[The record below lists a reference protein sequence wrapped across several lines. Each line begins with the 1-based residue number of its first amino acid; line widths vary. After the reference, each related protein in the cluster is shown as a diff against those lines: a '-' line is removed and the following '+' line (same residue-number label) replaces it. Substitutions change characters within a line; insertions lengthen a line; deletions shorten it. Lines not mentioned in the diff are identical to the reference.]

1 MNNKTCCNPLCN
13 KSLEN
18 INEVYQCEKCNKD
31 CCSNSCLMNH
41 KLTEHPIKFPNSIKS
56 KNRYE
61 DESSE
66 NSNSK
71 RSSNTNSISSFNSKN
86 NLSKKGE
93 IIKNFIDN
101 PKYSIINFKFM
112 RNEKNNKILCLHKG
126 KYHEILLAKN
136 IKTDKLYSIKHIIK
150 SNLKDKKNDII
161 NLIQNEINIQK
172 RLIHPNILRLYS
184 FFEDENNYLIV
195 FEYVKKNLYSKIKK
209 EGKLK
214 EETAFNIFIQ
224 IISSLY
230 FLHTNNYI
238 HRNIIPENILI
249 NDNNEIKLTNFSYCT
264 EIKDKKLTTIIK
276 NKKVEYTSPEMI
288 REQPYN
294 QSIDIWSIGVLLYF
308 ILHGYS
314 PFGSIEENVN
324 YDEII
329 RNIIIDKFKIDPK
342 LNLSNECIDLINKL
356 LEFDCNKRI
365 NIKQILIHPWIKK
378 FSKKSENNN
387 FSNVDLM
394 EKINVTNSASLFNK
408 NDLINKFGNDNKIL
422 FDGKYD
428 DNILNEYLNTDSND
442 SKDNIFEKAI
452 KKSHRK
458 KKRNLRNNKIDN
470 NNNNEIL
477 IQDEK
482 NDFNL
487 LNEKN
492 INNEKFDYMNNN
504 KNVENDNNNN
514 NININNI
521 NIYNSLQIDRK
532 RNKNN
537 PNLFL
542 KSGNFYLG
550 FDTPNPEF
558 ELVGN
563 KKMNDLNNRKNLDA
577 IDILESANKQKKEQK
592 KQNKKIV
599 LRDPNNFWDK
609 LFEHFK
615 CGKIE
620 KKDEKI

>member
-1 MNNKTCCNPLCN
+1 MNNKTCCNPSCN

-18 INEVYQCEKCNKD
+18 TNEIYQCQKCDKY
-31 CCSNSCLMNH
+31 CCSNSCLKSH
-41 KLTEHPIKFPNSIKS
+41 KLKEHPIKFPNTIKN

-71 RSSNTNSISSFNSKN
+71 RSSNSNSISSFNSKN
-86 NLSKKGE
+86 NIIKKGE
-93 IIKNFIDN
+93 IIKNFVDN
-101 PKYSIINFKFM
+101 PKYSINNFKFI
-112 RNEKNNKILCLHKG
+112 RNENNKIICIQKG
-126 KYHEILLAKN
+126 KYHETLLAKN
-136 IKTDKLYSIKHIIK
+136 IKNEKLYSIKHIIK
-150 SNLKDKKNDII
+150 ESLKDNKDEKI

-184 FFEDENNYLIV
+184 FFEDEKNYLIV
-195 FEYVKKNLYSKIKK
+195 FEYAKNNIYSKIKK

-214 EETAFNIFIQ
+214 EEMAYNIFTQ
-224 IISSLY
+224 ILSSLY

-238 HRNIIPENILI
+238 HRNIRPENILI
-249 NDNNEIKLTNFSYCT
+249 NENNEIKLTNFSYCT

-276 NKKVEYTSPEMI
+276 NKVEYISPEMI

-294 QSIDIWSIGVLLYF
+294 QSIDIWSIGVLLYY

-314 PFGSIEENVN
+314 PFGSIEDNVN

-329 RNIIIDKFKIDPK
+329 RNIIIDKFTIDDK

-356 LEFDCNKRI
+356 LEFDCDKRI
-365 NIKQILIHPWIKK
+365 NIKEILIHPWIKK
-378 FSKKSENNN
+378 FRKKKENNI

-394 EKINVTNSASLFNK
+394 EKINVTNSTSLFNK

-428 DNILNEYLNTDSND
+428 DNNNILNEYLNTDSND
-442 SKDNIFEKAI
+442 SKDNIFQKAI
-452 KKSHRK
+452 KKSHKK
-458 KKRNLRNNKIDN
+458 KKRNIKTNKYDNN

-477 IQDEK
+477 IKDNN
-482 NDFNL
+482 NDYNL
-487 LNEKN
+487 LNDENLK
-492 INNEKFDYMNNN
+492 NEKYDF
-504 KNVENDNNNN
+504 KSLENENNNN

-521 NIYNSLQIDRK
+521 NIYNSLEIDRK

-542 KSGNFYLG
+542 KSGNFYMG
-550 FDTPNPEF
+550 FDTPNPDY
-558 ELVGN
+558 ELMRNN
-563 KKMNDLNNRKNLDA
+563 KNNDLSNRNNLDA
-577 IDILESANKQKKEQK
+577 INIFENANKQKKEQK
-592 KQNKKIV
+592 KINKKIV
-599 LRDPNNFWDK
+599 LRNPDNFWDK
-609 LFEHFK
+609 LFSHFK
-615 CGKIE
+615 CGSNDKN
-620 KKDEKI
+620 DE

>member
-1 MNNKTCCNPLCN
+1 MNNKTCCNPSCN

-18 INEVYQCEKCNKD
+18 TNEIYQCQKCDKY
-31 CCSNSCLMNH
+31 CCSNSCLKSH
-41 KLTEHPIKFPNSIKS
+41 KLKEHPIKFPNTIKN

-71 RSSNTNSISSFNSKN
+71 RSSNSNSISSFNSKN
-86 NLSKKGE
+86 NIIKKGE
-93 IIKNFIDN
+93 IIKNFVDN
-101 PKYSIINFKFM
+101 PKYSINNFKFI
-112 RNEKNNKILCLHKG
+112 RNENNKIICIQKG
-126 KYHEILLAKN
+126 KYHETLLAKN
-136 IKTDKLYSIKHIIK
+136 IKNEKLYSIKHIIK
-150 SNLKDKKNDII
+150 ESLKDNKDEKI

-184 FFEDENNYLIV
+184 FFEDEKNYLIV
-195 FEYVKKNLYSKIKK
+195 FEYAKNNIYSKIKK

-214 EETAFNIFIQ
+214 EEMAYNIFTQ
-224 IISSLY
+224 ILSSLY

-238 HRNIIPENILI
+238 HRNIRPENILI
-249 NDNNEIKLTNFSYCT
+249 NENNEIKLTNFSCCT

-276 NKKVEYTSPEMI
+276 NKVEYISPEMI

-294 QSIDIWSIGVLLYF
+294 QSIDIWSIGVLLYY

-314 PFGSIEENVN
+314 PFGSIEDNVN

-329 RNIIIDKFKIDPK
+329 RNIIIDKFKIDNK

-356 LEFDCNKRI
+356 LEFDCDKRI
-365 NIKQILIHPWIKK
+365 NIKEILIHPWIKK
-378 FSKKSENNN
+378 FRKKKENNI

-394 EKINVTNSASLFNK
+394 EKINVTNSTSLFNK

-428 DNILNEYLNTDSND
+428 DNNNILNEYLNTDSND
-442 SKDNIFEKAI
+442 SKDNIFQKAI
-452 KKSHRK
+452 KKSHKK
-458 KKRNLRNNKIDN
+458 KKRNIKTNKYDNN

-477 IQDEK
+477 IKDNN
-482 NDFNL
+482 NDYNL
-487 LNEKN
+487 LNDENLK
-492 INNEKFDYMNNN
+492 NEKYDF
-504 KNVENDNNNN
+504 KNLENENNNN

-521 NIYNSLQIDRK
+521 NIYNSLEIDRK

-542 KSGNFYLG
+542 KSGNFYME
-550 FDTPNPEF
+550 FDTPNPDY
-558 ELVGN
+558 ELMRNN
-563 KKMNDLNNRKNLDA
+563 KNNDLSNRNNLDA
-577 IDILESANKQKKEQK
+577 INIFENANKQKKEQK
-592 KQNKKIV
+592 KINKKIV
-599 LRDPNNFWDK
+599 LRNPDNFWDK
-609 LFEHFK
+609 LFSHFK
-615 CGKIE
+615 CGSNDKN
-620 KKDEKI
+620 DE

>member
-1 MNNKTCCNPLCN
+1 MNNKTCCNPSCN

-18 INEVYQCEKCNKD
+18 TNEIYQCQKCDKY
-31 CCSNSCLMNH
+31 CCSNSCLKSH
-41 KLTEHPIKFPNSIKS
+41 KLKEHPIKFPNTIKN

-71 RSSNTNSISSFNSKN
+71 RSSNSNSISSFNSKN
-86 NLSKKGE
+86 NIIKKGE
-93 IIKNFIDN
+93 IIKNFVDN
-101 PKYSIINFKFM
+101 PKYSINNFKFI
-112 RNEKNNKILCLHKG
+112 RNENNKIICIQKG
-126 KYHEILLAKN
+126 KYHETLLAKN
-136 IKTDKLYSIKHIIK
+136 IKNEKLYSIKHIIK
-150 SNLKDKKNDII
+150 ESLKDNKDEKI

-184 FFEDENNYLIV
+184 FFEDEKNYLIV
-195 FEYVKKNLYSKIKK
+195 FEYAKNNIYSKIKK

-214 EETAFNIFIQ
+214 EEMAYNIFTQ
-224 IISSLY
+224 ILSSLY

-238 HRNIIPENILI
+238 HRNIRPENILI
-249 NDNNEIKLTNFSYCT
+249 NENNEIKLTNFSYCT

-276 NKKVEYTSPEMI
+276 NKVEYISPEMI

-294 QSIDIWSIGVLLYF
+294 QSIDIWSIGVLLYY

-314 PFGSIEENVN
+314 PFGSIEDNVN

-329 RNIIIDKFKIDPK
+329 RNIIIDKFKIDNK

-356 LEFDCNKRI
+356 LEFDCDKRI
-365 NIKQILIHPWIKK
+365 NIKEILIHPWIKK
-378 FSKKSENNN
+378 FRKKKENNI

-394 EKINVTNSASLFNK
+394 EKINVTNSTSLFNK

-428 DNILNEYLNTDSND
+428 DNNNILNEYLNTDSND
-442 SKDNIFEKAI
+442 SKDNIFQKAI
-452 KKSHRK
+452 KKSHKK
-458 KKRNLRNNKIDN
+458 KKRNIKTNKYDNN

-477 IQDEK
+477 IKDNN
-482 NDFNL
+482 NDYNL
-487 LNEKN
+487 LNDENLK
-492 INNEKFDYMNNN
+492 NEKYDF
-504 KNVENDNNNN
+504 KSLENENNNN

-521 NIYNSLQIDRK
+521 NIYNSLEIDRK

-542 KSGNFYLG
+542 KSGNFYME
-550 FDTPNPEF
+550 FDTPNPDY
-558 ELVGN
+558 ELMRNN
-563 KKMNDLNNRKNLDA
+563 KNNDLSNRNNLDA
-577 IDILESANKQKKEQK
+577 INIFENANKQKKEQK
-592 KQNKKIV
+592 KINKKIV
-599 LRDPNNFWDK
+599 LRNPDNFWDK
-609 LFEHFK
+609 LFSHFK
-615 CGKIE
+615 CVSNDKN
-620 KKDEKI
+620 DE

>member
-1 MNNKTCCNPLCN
+1 MNNKTCCNPSCN

-18 INEVYQCEKCNKD
+18 TNEIYQCQKCDKY
-31 CCSNSCLMNH
+31 CCSNSCLKSH
-41 KLTEHPIKFPNSIKS
+41 KLKEHPIKFPNTIKN

-71 RSSNTNSISSFNSKN
+71 RSSNSNSISSFNSKN
-86 NLSKKGE
+86 NIIKKGE
-93 IIKNFIDN
+93 IIKNFVDN
-101 PKYSIINFKFM
+101 PKYSINNFKFI
-112 RNEKNNKILCLHKG
+112 RNENNKIICIQKG
-126 KYHEILLAKN
+126 KYHETLLAKN
-136 IKTDKLYSIKHIIK
+136 IKNEKLYSIKHIIK
-150 SNLKDKKNDII
+150 ESLKDNKDEKI

-184 FFEDENNYLIV
+184 FFEDEKNYLIV
-195 FEYVKKNLYSKIKK
+195 FEYAKNNIYSKIKK

-214 EETAFNIFIQ
+214 EEMAYNIFTQ
-224 IISSLY
+224 ILSSLY

-238 HRNIIPENILI
+238 HRNIRPENILI
-249 NDNNEIKLTNFSYCT
+249 NENNEIKLTNFSCCT

-276 NKKVEYTSPEMI
+276 NKVEYISPEMI

-294 QSIDIWSIGVLLYF
+294 QSIDIWSIGVLLYY

-314 PFGSIEENVN
+314 PFGSIEDNVN

-329 RNIIIDKFKIDPK
+329 RNIIIDKFKIDNK

-356 LEFDCNKRI
+356 LEFDCDKRI
-365 NIKQILIHPWIKK
+365 NIKEILIHPWIKK
-378 FSKKSENNN
+378 FRKKKENNI

-394 EKINVTNSASLFNK
+394 EKINVTNSTSLFNK

-428 DNILNEYLNTDSND
+428 DNNNILNEYLNTDSND
-442 SKDNIFEKAI
+442 SKDNIFQKAI
-452 KKSHRK
+452 KKSHKK
-458 KKRNLRNNKIDN
+458 KKRNIKTNKYDNN

-477 IQDEK
+477 IKDNN
-482 NDFNL
+482 NDYNL
-487 LNEKN
+487 LNDENLK
-492 INNEKFDYMNNN
+492 NEKYDF
-504 KNVENDNNNN
+504 KNLENENNNN

-521 NIYNSLQIDRK
+521 NIYNSLEIDRK

-542 KSGNFYLG
+542 KSGNFYME
-550 FDTPNPEF
+550 FDTPNPDY
-558 ELVGN
+558 ELMRNN
-563 KKMNDLNNRKNLDA
+563 KNNDLSNRNNLDA
-577 IDILESANKQKKEQK
+577 INIFENANKQKKEQK
-592 KQNKKIV
+592 KNNKKIV
-599 LRDPNNFWDK
+599 LRNPDNFWDK
-609 LFEHFK
+609 LFSHFK
-615 CGKIE
+615 CGSIDKN
-620 KKDEKI
+620 DE